1 MGQQVLTQKDE
12 QQQTESAAVISM
24 IERVALDKDA
34 DIAKLEKM
42 LDMQERI
49 LNRNAQQA
57 FSADIAAL
65 QSDLPRV
72 ARNGKSHNGK
82 YALLEDINDTVRPAL
97 QAHGFGVTFRVS
109 QNGMEWV
116 KITTILQHKQG
127 HSEQTE
133 IVLPLDKTGN
143 KTATQSVGS
152 TISYGK
158 RYGICALLNISTG
171 DDVDGGA
178 PDQSKTAEAKPKAKP
193 APTSNGGGKTA
204 TEGQCKMLRVKLK
217 QASKSETDL
226 CAAFSS
232 ESIEAIPMGKVN
244 DAIAWISQ

>member
-1 MGQQVLTQKDE
+1 MGQQVITKDD
-12 QQQTESAAVISM
+12 QAITESAAVISM
-24 IERVALDKDA
+24 IERVALDPNA
-34 DIAKLEKM
+34 DISKLEHM
-42 LDMQERI
+42 ISLQERI
-49 LNRNAQQA
+49 LSRNAQQA
-57 FSADIAAL
+57 FSSDIAAL

-133 IVLPLDKTGN
+133 IVLPLDKSGN

-178 PDQSKTAEAKPKAKP
+178 QEQAKKPEAKPRERQVMTDERLVTAIERINAGEYTVQKLNANFIMTQAQIEKLQNE
-193 APTSNGGGKTA
+193 AVISGGV
-204 TEGQCKMLRVKLK
+204 Q
-217 QASKSETDL
+217 
-226 CAAFSS
+226 
-232 ESIEAIPMGKVN
+232 
-244 DAIAWISQ
+244 